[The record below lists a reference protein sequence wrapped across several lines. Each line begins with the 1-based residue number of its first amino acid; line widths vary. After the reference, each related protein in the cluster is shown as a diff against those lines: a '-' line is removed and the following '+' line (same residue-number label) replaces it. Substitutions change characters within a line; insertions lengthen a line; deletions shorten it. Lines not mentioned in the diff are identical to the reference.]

1 MFVRSKIPSD
11 AREIGSPMCD
21 NPQSTRDSNLGP
33 KTAMDDLKA
42 KIEAILFVADEP
54 VSRERL
60 FKLFPEHDGVD
71 IEEALTSLRQ
81 DLEGRDRGLLLREIG
96 GGFQLNTKADYDEL
110 LRYFLSAH
118 RQSRLSAQALE
129 ALAIVAYEQP
139 ISTPEIREMRG
150 SDPGSVLRTLLEHKL
165 VKIVG
170 RKEVV
175 GRPFVWGTTKK
186 FLVHFGLRS
195 LDDLPKPN
203 EFVTLLEERNGE
215 TEGPPADEQ
224 HEQA

>member
-1 MFVRSKIPSD
+1 MS
-11 AREIGSPMCD
+11 
-21 NPQSTRDSNLGP
+21 
-33 KTAMDDLKA
+33 DLKA
-42 KIEAILFVADEP
+42 RIEAILFVADEP

-71 IEEALTSLRQ
+71 IEDALTALKL
-81 DLEGRDRGLLLREIG
+81 DFEAPERGLLLREIG
-96 GGFQLNTKADYDEL
+96 GGFQLNTKAEHDDL
-110 LRYFLSAH
+110 LRDFLSAH
-118 RQSRLSAQALE
+118 RQNRLSAQALE

-165 VKIVG
+165 VRIVG

-175 GRPFVWGTTKK
+175 GRPFIWGTTKK

-203 EFVTLLEERNGE
+203 EFVTLLDEQNGQV
-215 TEGPPADEQ
+215 EGPPGDEQ
-224 HEQA
+224 QAQA